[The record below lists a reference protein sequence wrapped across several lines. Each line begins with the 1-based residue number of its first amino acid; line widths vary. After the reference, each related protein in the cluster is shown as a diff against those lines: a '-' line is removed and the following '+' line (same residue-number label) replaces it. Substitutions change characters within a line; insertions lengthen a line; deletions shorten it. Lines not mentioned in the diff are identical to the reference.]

1 MSKGIRSKRI
11 NQNFFTI
18 IKKTHIE
25 VIEIISWVCQGT
37 AIPIR
42 GLSFTIHIKEK
53 YAKTKHSSMN
63 QFGQDFGV
71 LDCLTN
77 VEVSMSPFL
86 ILPSFSLILI

>member
-1 MSKGIRSKRI
+1 M
-11 NQNFFTI
+11 
-18 IKKTHIE
+18 E
-25 VIEIISWVCQGT
+25 VIEIISWVRQGI
-37 AIPIR
+37 AIPLR

-77 VEVSMSPFL
+77 DEVCVSPFL
-86 ILPSFSLILI
+86 ILPSCSLILI